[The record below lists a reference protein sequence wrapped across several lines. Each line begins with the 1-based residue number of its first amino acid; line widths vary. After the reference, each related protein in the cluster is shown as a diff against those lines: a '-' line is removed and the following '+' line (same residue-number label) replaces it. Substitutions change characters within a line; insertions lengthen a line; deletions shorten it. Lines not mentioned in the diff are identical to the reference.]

1 MLSTV
6 FIDTQFQT
14 ASGKAI
20 QRLSFERIIETRP
33 AARQMLQDLLI
44 LSSIATNGSQF
55 IIGPDKDLSVAE
67 RKAQRDF
74 GSDMSRV
81 TDFVRAKMTVD
92 NTDAIRFWKSR
103 DFEHILYE
111 NDIHIAEINDYFED
125 PKDQTGYR
133 CLNFKLA
140 VPVGKDKSGNTE
152 HQVVELQI
160 VAKQI
165 ENVYDQTHIYKRR
178 AEDAET
184 KIFQLMKE
192 NNIHALKAKELSG
205 ERLSREEDIQL
216 KSFDILIKPLKT
228 ISRLNYA
235 ACRLINGQASRS
247 DDPKHDFQSLIAPEF
262 KSKHYLYPGRESNL
276 ETMKAKADLLHHEGY
291 GNEI

>member
-1 MLSTV
+1 M

-20 QRLSFERIIETRP
+20 QRLSLPRIIETRP
-33 AARQMLQDLLI
+33 AARQKLQDLLI
-44 LSSIATNGSQF
+44 LCSKATNGSQF
-55 IIGPDKDLSVAE
+55 IIGPDKDLTVAE
-67 RKAQRDF
+67 KKAQRDF
-74 GSDMSRV
+74 SSDMSRV

-92 NTDAIRFWKSR
+92 NTDAIRIWKSR

-111 NDIHIAEINDYFED
+111 NDIHIAEVNDYFAD

-140 VPVGKDKSGNTE
+140 VPVGKDKNGNTE

-160 VAKQI
+160 VAEQI
-165 ENVYDQTHIYKRR
+165 ENVYDQTHVYKRR

-184 KIFQLMKE
+184 KIAELMKE
-192 NNIHALKAKELSG
+192 HNILEIK
-205 ERLSREEDIQL
+205 SRELEDETLAPEEEIAL
-216 KSFDILIKPLKT
+216 RTFDTLIKPLKT
-228 ISRLNYA
+228 ISKLNYA

-247 DDPKHDFQSLIAPEF
+247 DNPKYDYQSLILPEH
-262 KSKHYLYPGRESNL
+262 KSKHYLFPGRENNL
-276 ETMKAKADLLHHEGY
+276 ATMKAKADNFHDEGY